1 MENQFDMTKDEFDL
15 ILKEQKELKELP
27 NKLLIDR
34 MNLISEEYE
43 KTKHIV
49 IMNTQYLDKLEE
61 LYNNI
66 LKTYKSRTNER

>member
-1 MENQFDMTKDEFDL
+1 MTKDEFDL